1 MNDSMINR
9 VQVMAGEKY
18 PEAEIR
24 LFCSRARGDAKDDS
38 DWDFL
43 ILLPEEK
50 ISFSR
55 ERKIMDDFYDIELA
69 TGQILSAFIRPK
81 SVWESKYPITPLF
94 HNIEKESILLQ

>member
-1 MNDSMINR
+1 MINR

-24 LFCSRARGDAKDDS
+24 LFGSRARGDAKDDS

-69 TGQILSAFIRPK
+69 TGQIISAFILPK
-81 SVWESKYPITPLF
+81 KIWESKYPMTPLF
-94 HNIEKESILLQ
+94 KNVEKESILLQ